1 MSGVGGYVRRGERRY
16 TAPAPE
22 PDDDIPRCER
32 CHARLDAERA
42 RGLQHFCK
50 EFTFGTPV
58 IVSPAIPFEVPG
70 GVPGAP

>member
-16 TAPAPE
+16 IAPE
-22 PDDDIPRCER
+22 PDDGVPRCER

-58 IVSPAIPFEVPG
+58 TPVAMIPFEVPG
-70 GVPGAP
+70 GVPGAA